1 MAMAA
6 VTARQGPLDRAL
18 GIGAGVGISSMTLAG
33 VEDLEVD
40 GYEINGTLRRL
51 LVALPEQTLDALNH
65 PRVHWIWQD
74 ARTGLALNETTYDV
88 ILSAPLHLRQAGS
101 SQLLSREYLRLAKSR
116 LNPGGVLAVYANEGE
131 PAQALL
137 VQRTLAELFAHRVSW
152 YDGLVTICSDA
163 PLEVDEALLEAW
175 MARPDVLSQQMRV
188 LDASL
193 RAEGRG
199 GLIGLYDGADALPL
213 VADRPITDDWPLL
226 EYPALA
232 EAIVEAVPVDRI
244 R

>member
-1 MAMAA
+1 MNACNYDWPRKGPIAIVRSAA
-6 VTARQGPLDRAL
+6 RRGADRTA
-18 GIGAGVGISSMTLAG
+18 
-33 VEDLEVD
+33 
-40 GYEINGTLRRL
+40 
-51 LVALPEQTLDALNH
+51 H
-65 PRVHWIWQD
+65 
-74 ARTGLALNETTYDV
+74 ARCV
-88 ILSAPLHLRQAGS
+88 CKS
-101 SQLLSREYLRLAKSR
+101 SQQHDHYTFRCSTSHWHGDWQR
-116 LNPGGVLAVYANEGE
+116 
-131 PAQALL
+131 LL

-163 PLEVDEALLEAW
+163 PIEVDEAILDAW